1 MGSRDGPLC
10 AAQPAVAEGGPVREP
25 LQLLEVSPRKRLTAG
40 PEHDP
45 CGSRPA
51 PEGAG
56 PGAEQ
61 GHSAGGGGWC
71 RHCHTKL
78 AELKR
83 QAWKLVSGPGTPL
96 RDPCLSALLLD
107 KLPACRPEAERRCDV
122 CATHLTQ
129 LTREALQLLQA
140 PTSRED
146 TDAPHGGPSLAPPG
160 PSTAPSLRDGPALAG
175 PAGRQSGRAGP
186 DRRRGPA
193 WPSGPSVQLSVAP
206 AGLGGAL
213 STVTIQA
220 QQCLEGMWSVSRV
233 NSFLPPT
240 CLAEAAVA
248 AVAVADT
255 VRDGPPSVG
264 SDGASK
270 TWGLVSPAPGASPGG
285 SPGPSA
291 AASFF
296 LSGASWEASH
306 ADGGR
311 TSAAAGGHPQ
321 AVLGRFQR
329 EGAGG
334 VDGRQG
340 QAGLRAAGPA
350 ARGTGRNGP
359 EGASLGHRGGWRE
372 LRRVS
377 WGLLLPGGP
386 QHIIS
391 LVVPSCAQL
400 PLPGVGGPRSLRLIS
415 VARGCGKWWGE
426 AGGRGMTGVLGRWA
440 HVPAHSPRPGV
451 QGVAQSSSL
460 LAAQREEAESG
471 GIRVGFLGEV
481 SSEDEENCVCRKSSL
496 QNRTTGRNQVCAP
509 SKLGPA
515 EMRPPPTPGHG
526 GAGVRTALSAL
537 PPVPPSP
544 YPTDFSGVLQLWP
557 PPAPPCLLR
566 ATSKAKDNPSSVG
579 KVKVMLRIWPAQGAQ
594 RSAESTSF
602 LKVDPRKKQVT
613 LYDPAAGPPGSTG
626 PRRTPTAAVPK
637 MFAFDAVFPQDSEQA
652 EVCSGTVADVLQS
665 VVSGADGCIFS
676 FGHSSL
682 GKSYTMIGRDS
693 SPQSLGV
700 VPCAISWLFRL
711 MDERRERTGARFSVR
726 VSAVEVCGRGQNL
739 RDLLA
744 EVASGS
750 LQDAQ
755 SPGVYLR
762 EDPAC
767 GAQLQNQSELRAP
780 TAEKAAFYLDAA
792 LAAREDARGG
802 SHVLF
807 TLHVYQYRVEK
818 CGRGGMSGG
827 RSRLHLIDLGSCEE
841 GPGGPPSLSLSALGS
856 VILALVSGAK
866 HVPYREH
873 RLTALLRETLATASC
888 RTTMIAHVSDAPA
901 RHAETLSTV
910 QLAARVHRLRRK
922 KVKYTSS
929 SSGGDSSCEEGHA
942 RRPPHLRPFHPR
954 AMAPDPDRL
963 AASSP
968 GDPDYSSSS
977 EQSCDTVIY
986 VGPGGTALS
995 DRELTDSEGPPDFVP
1010 IIPALSRPGPALS
1023 RPGPA
1028 PGPREADHFRCS
1040 TFAELQE
1047 RLGCIPGTEGPLG
1060 AQAGPARAGR
1070 KPLLPETAAPR
1081 TPVGAPLA
1089 ASTPRGSP
1097 SPDAQR
1103 GALEPPKAGADQR
1116 EEGST
1121 RPELP
1126 TPDKAKA
1133 GGGGRPLPSPAPP
1146 PPWRPE
1152 AGGASVEPGGSDGAG
1167 AVRTPPVGRS
1177 GQAEHPCPPA
1187 RGHRLERGLLTTT
1200 VTLQQPVEL
1209 NGEDELVFTLV
1220 EELSLGGLSG
1230 PGRPSSLASFGS
1242 DCSLQA
1248 LASGSR
1254 PVSIISSINDEF
1266 DAYTSP
1272 PPSGALD
1279 EGAWAGGSQSSSG
1292 SSWLSEVSVCTA
1304 DSLGPTPAGPPDSV
1318 GSEVLAGPPSLGSS
1332 VPDGGSPEDS
1342 GLQCTER
1349 RRLDSP
1355 GPARGPRPAEEAMAA
1370 PCRPCR
1376 EPSAVSPRGPAPAQ
1390 TLHSSLPRTPRTT
1403 SVASRV
1409 GCPRLAAGLPGP
1421 GGLFEDPWLLRADD
1435 CGPPPLASASRAPC
1449 PAPMLASARRVVDGC
1464 EVGQAA
1470 HRPEVVALIP
1480 PLRRGATT
1488 LGVST
1493 PSASFGDAPVEAA
1506 ACLGGPK
1513 ATPASKKSAAPKGGF
1528 CARPGGVAP
1537 PAPPVR
1543 KSSLEHK
1550 TGPGPSSPQA
1560 GSPAWPGAAAFLRG
1574 DGEARPGGRADHSI
1588 PRATSSLKARTG
1600 KAEAAC
1606 RLATHGSLERC
1617 ESLAHGSSKARE
1629 APSRPARAV
1638 PRLGVPPTSPTPGP
1652 APACRSSPAKGVG
1665 APKPPSSGSKGR
1677 SAVAGGPR
1685 ALGSSAK
1692 PLAPVAGRA
1701 PCGPVTGPRAAPR
1714 AAPGVGAK
1722 ASRGTIMGTKQ
1733 ALRATHSRV
1742 HELAAGGARSRGGA
1756 SWGSADSDSGNDSGV
1771 NVSEERPALPS
1782 PYSKVTAPRRP
1793 QRCSSGHGS
1802 DNSSVLSG
1810 ELPPA
1815 MGRTALFYHSG
1826 GSSGYESVLRD
1837 SEATGSTSSAP
1848 DSMSDSG
1855 AASPGARSRS
1865 LKSPKKRATGLQRR
1879 RLIPAPLPDAA
1890 ALGRK
1895 PSLPGQWVDLP
1906 PPLAGALKEPFEIKV
1921 YEIDDVERLQRRR
1934 LPPREGPAEGLV
1946 CVGAR
1951 LRLAERRLQRLQEVQ
1966 AKRELLRGELAET
1979 QGRLMLEP
1987 GRWLEQFEVDP
1998 GLEPE
2003 SAEYLV
2009 ALERA
2014 TAALEQCV
2022 NLCKAHVMMVTCF
2035 DISAATPAAAP
2046 GPQEVDV

>member
-1 MGSRDGPLC
+1 MGSRGGPLC

-25 LQLLEVSPRKRLTAG
+25 LQLLGVSPRKTLTAG
-40 PEHDP
+40 PEHEP
-45 CGSRPA
+45 RGSRPA

-140 PTSRED
+140 PASRED
-146 TDAPHGGPSLAPPG
+146 TDGPHAGPSLAPPG
-160 PSTAPSLRDGPALAG
+160 PSTTPSLRDGPAPAG
-175 PAGRQSGRAGP
+175 PAGRQSGRTGP
-186 DRRRGPA
+186 DRRKGPA
-193 WPSGPSVQLSVAP
+193 WPSGPSVQVSVAP

-255 VRDGPPSVG
+255 VRDGPPPVG

-270 TWGLVSPAPGASPGG
+270 TWGLVSPASGAPPGG
-285 SPGPSA
+285 STGPSA

-296 LSGASWEASH
+296 L
-306 ADGGR
+306 
-311 TSAAAGGHPQ
+311 
-321 AVLGRFQR
+321 
-329 EGAGG
+329 
-334 VDGRQG
+334 
-340 QAGLRAAGPA
+340 RAAQKLSL
-350 ARGTGRNGP
+350 
-359 EGASLGHRGGWRE
+359 ASKRKK
-372 LRRVS
+372 
-377 WGLLLPGGP
+377 
-386 QHIIS
+386 
-391 LVVPSCAQL
+391 PS
-400 PLPGVGGPRSLRLIS
+400 
-415 VARGCGKWWGE
+415 
-426 AGGRGMTGVLGRWA
+426 
-440 HVPAHSPRPGV
+440 
-451 QGVAQSSSL
+451 
-460 LAAQREEAESG
+460 
-471 GIRVGFLGEV
+471 
-481 SSEDEENCVCRKSSL
+481 
-496 QNRTTGRNQVCAP
+496 
-509 SKLGPA
+509 
-515 EMRPPPTPGHG
+515 PPP
-526 GAGVRTALSAL
+526 
-537 PPVPPSP
+537 PPAPRRAST

-566 ATSKAKDNPSSVG
+566 AISKAKDNPSSVG

-626 PRRTPTAAVPK
+626 PRRAPTAAVPK
-637 MFAFDAVFPQDSEQA
+637 MFAFDAVFPQDSEQGA
-652 EVCSGTVADVLQS
+652 GCGW
-665 VVSGADGCIFS
+665 ADGCFPFAAGLPILCVS
-676 FGHSSL
+676 IVI
-682 GKSYTMIGRDS
+682 TC
-693 SPQSLGV
+693 GV
-700 VPCAISWLFRL
+700 VCVLCEHTCGVVCALCDH
-711 MDERRERTGARFSVR
+711 MCGV
-726 VSAVEVCGRGQNL
+726 VCAL
-739 RDLLA
+739 C
-744 EVASGS
+744 EHTC
-750 LQDAQ
+750 
-755 SPGVYLR
+755 GV
-762 EDPAC
+762 
-767 GAQLQNQSELRAP
+767 LQNQSELRAP

-802 SHVLF
+802 SHMLF

-841 GPGGPPSLSLSALGS
+841 APGGPPSLSLSALGS

-873 RLTALLRETLATASC
+873 RLTSLLRETLATANC

-901 RHAETLSTV
+901 HHAETLSTV

-922 KVKYTSS
+922 KVKYASS

-1010 IIPALSRPGPALS
+1010 IIPALSRP
-1023 RPGPA
+1023 RPT

-1047 RLGCIPGTEGPLG
+1047 RLGCIPGTGGPPG

-1070 KPLLPETAAPR
+1070 KPLPPETAAPR

-1089 ASTPRGSP
+1089 SSTPRGSP

-1103 GALEPPKAGADQR
+1103 GALEPPKGGADQR

-1152 AGGASVEPGGSDGAG
+1152 AGGASEEPGGGDGAG

-1177 GQAEHPCPPA
+1177 GQAEGPCLPA

-1220 EELSLGGLSG
+1220 EELSLGGLAG

-1279 EGAWAGGSQSSSG
+1279 EVAWAGGSQSSSG

-1304 DSLGPTPAGPPDSV
+1304 DSLGPTPAGPPDPV
-1318 GSEVLAGPPSLGSS
+1318 VSEVLAGPPSLGSS

-1342 GLQCTER
+1342 GLQRSER

-1355 GPARGPRPAEEAMAA
+1355 GPARGPRPTEEAMAA
-1370 PCRPCR
+1370 PGPPCR

-1403 SVASRV
+1403 SVAGRV

-1421 GGLFEDPWLLRADD
+1421 GGLFEDPWLLRAED
-1435 CGPPPLASASRAPC
+1435 CGPPPLASAGRAPS
-1449 PAPMLASARRVVDGC
+1449 PAPTLACARRVVDGC

-1470 HRPEVVALIP
+1470 HRPEVVAPIP

-1493 PSASFGDAPVEAA
+1493 PSASFGDAPAEAA
-1506 ACLGGPK
+1506 ACLGSPK
-1513 ATPASKKSAAPKGGF
+1513 ATPTSKKSAAPKGGF
-1528 CARPGGVAP
+1528 CARSGGVAP

-1550 TGPGPSSPQA
+1550 TGPGLSSPQA

-1606 RLATHGSLERC
+1606 RPATHGSLERC
-1617 ESLAHGSSKARE
+1617 ESLAHSSSKARE
-1629 APSRPARAV
+1629 APGRPARAV
-1638 PRLGVPPTSPTPGP
+1638 PRLGVPPTSPSPGP

-1692 PLAPVAGRA
+1692 PLAPAAGRA
-1701 PCGPVTGPRAAPR
+1701 PCGPMTGPRAAPR

-1742 HELAAGGARSRGGA
+1742 HELAAGGARGRGGA

-1837 SEATGSTSSAP
+1837 SEATGSASSAP

-1934 LPPREGPAEGLV
+1934 LPPREGPAEGPV

-1951 LRLAERRLQRLQEVQ
+1951 LRLPDRRLQRLQEVQ

>member
-1 MGSRDGPLC
+1 MGSRGGPLC
-10 AAQPAVAEGGPVREP
+10 AAQPAVAEGGPAREP
-25 LQLLEVSPRKRLTAG
+25 LQLLEVSPRKRLTSG
-40 PEHDP
+40 PEQDP

-61 GHSAGGGGWC
+61 GHLAGGGGWC

-107 KLPACRPEAERRCDV
+107 KLPACGPEAERRCDV
-122 CATHLTQ
+122 CAAHLTQ
-129 LTREALQLLQA
+129 LTQEALQLLQA
-140 PTSRED
+140 PASRED
-146 TDAPHGGPSLAPPG
+146 PDAPGGPSPAPPG
-160 PSTAPSLRDGPALAG
+160 PSTAPSPRDGPAAAG

-186 DRRRGPA
+186 DRRKGLA
-193 WPSGPSVQLSVAP
+193 WPSGPSVQVSVAP

-255 VRDGPPSVG
+255 VRDGPPPVG

-270 TWGLVSPAPGASPGG
+270 TWGLVRPAPGAPPGG
-285 SPGPSA
+285 STGPSA

-296 LSGASWEASH
+296 L
-306 ADGGR
+306 
-311 TSAAAGGHPQ
+311 
-321 AVLGRFQR
+321 
-329 EGAGG
+329 
-334 VDGRQG
+334 
-340 QAGLRAAGPA
+340 RAAQKLSL
-350 ARGTGRNGP
+350 
-359 EGASLGHRGGWRE
+359 AS
-372 LRRVS
+372 
-377 WGLLLPGGP
+377 
-386 QHIIS
+386 
-391 LVVPSCAQL
+391 
-400 PLPGVGGPRSLRLIS
+400 
-415 VARGCGKWWGE
+415 K
-426 AGGRGMTGVLGRWA
+426 
-440 HVPAHSPRPGV
+440 
-451 QGVAQSSSL
+451 
-460 LAAQREEAESG
+460 
-471 GIRVGFLGEV
+471 
-481 SSEDEENCVCRKSSL
+481 RK
-496 QNRTTGRNQVCAP
+496 
-509 SKLGPA
+509 K
-515 EMRPPPTPGHG
+515 PPPP
-526 GAGVRTALSAL
+526 
-537 PPVPPSP
+537 PPSAP
-544 YPTDFSGVLQLWP
+544 RRASTYPTDFSGVLQLWP

-579 KVKVMLRIWPAQGAQ
+579 KVKVMLRIWPEQGAQ

-626 PRRTPTAAVPK
+626 PRRAPTAAVPK

-665 VVSGADGCIFS
+665 VVGGADGCIFS
-676 FGHSSL
+676 FGHASL

-726 VSAVEVCGRGQNL
+726 VSAVEVCSRGQSL

-750 LQDAQ
+750 LQDTQ

-762 EDPAC
+762 EDLAC

-841 GPGGPPSLSLSALGS
+841 APGGPPSLSLSALGR

-866 HVPYREH
+866 HVPCREH
-873 RLTALLRETLATASC
+873 RLTALLRETLATANC

-910 QLAARVHRLRRK
+910 QLAARIHRLRRK
-922 KVKYTSS
+922 KVKYASS
-929 SSGGDSSCEEGHA
+929 SSGGDSSCEEGRA

-954 AMAPDPDRL
+954 AVAPDPDHL

-1010 IIPALSRPGPALS
+1010 IIPALSHPRPT
-1023 RPGPA
+1023 

-1047 RLGCIPGTEGPLG
+1047 RLGCIPGTEGHPG
-1060 AQAGPARAGR
+1060 AQAGPARTGR
-1070 KPLLPETAAPR
+1070 KPSPPEAAAPR

-1097 SPDAQR
+1097 SPDTQR
-1103 GALEPPKAGADQR
+1103 GAPEPPKASADQK
-1116 EEGST
+1116 EEGTT

-1126 TPDKAKA
+1126 TLPDKTTS
-1133 GGGGRPLPSPAPP
+1133 GGGRRLLPNPAPP
-1146 PPWRPE
+1146 PPWQPE
-1152 AGGASVEPGGSDGAG
+1152 AGGASEEPGGGDGGG
-1167 AVRTPPVGRS
+1167 AIRTPPVGRS
-1177 GQAEHPCPPA
+1177 GQAERRCPPA

-1220 EELSLGGLSG
+1220 EELSLGGLAG
-1230 PGRPSSLASFGS
+1230 PGRPSSLASLGS

-1272 PPSGALD
+1272 PPGGALD
-1279 EGAWAGGSQSSSG
+1279 GAAWASGSQSSSG
-1292 SSWLSEVSVCTA
+1292 SSWLSEVSMCTA
-1304 DSLGPTPAGPPDSV
+1304 DSFGRTPAGPPDSV
-1318 GSEVLAGPPSLGSS
+1318 GSEVPAGAPLLGSS

-1342 GLQCTER
+1342 GLQRSER
-1349 RRLDSP
+1349 GRLDSP
-1355 GPARGPRPAEEAMAA
+1355 LPAQGPCPTEEAVAD
-1370 PCRPCR
+1370 PGRHGR
-1376 EPSAVSPRGPAPAQ
+1376 EPSAVSPRGPASAQ

-1403 SVASRV
+1403 SAAGRV
-1409 GCPRLAAGLPGP
+1409 GCPRLATGPPGP

-1435 CGPPPLASASRAPC
+1435 CGPPPLASAGRAPS
-1449 PAPMLASARRVVDGC
+1449 PAPTLACARRVVDGC
-1464 EVGQAA
+1464 EVGRMA
-1470 HRPEVVALIP
+1470 HRPEVVAPIP

-1493 PSASFGDAPVEAA
+1493 PSASFGDAPAEAA
-1506 ACLGGPK
+1506 ACLGSPK

-1550 TGPGPSSPQA
+1550 TGPGLSSPQA

-1600 KAEAAC
+1600 KAETAC
-1606 RLATHGSLERC
+1606 RPATHGSLERC
-1617 ESLAHGSSKARE
+1617 EGLAHGSSKARE
-1629 APSRPARAV
+1629 APGRPARAV

-1652 APACRSSPAKGVG
+1652 APACRSSPAKGAG

-1677 SAVAGGPR
+1677 SVAAGGPR

-1692 PLAPVAGRA
+1692 PLAPTVGRA

-1714 AAPGVGAK
+1714 VAPGVGAK

-1742 HELAAGGARSRGGA
+1742 HELAAGGARGRGGP

-1771 NVSEERPALPS
+1771 NVSEERPPASPALPS

-1793 QRCSSGHGS
+1793 QRYSSGHGS

-1837 SEATGSTSSAP
+1837 SEATGSASSAP

-1879 RLIPAPLPDAA
+1879 RLNQAPMPDTA

-1934 LPPREGPAEGLV
+1934 LPPREGPAEPSQSLEKGPV
-1946 CVGAR
+1946 CASAR
-1951 LRLAERRLQRLQEVQ
+1951 LRLAERRLQRLQEVR

-2009 ALERA
+2009 ALEHA

-2035 DISAATPAAAP
+2035 DISAAAPATAP

>member
-1 MGSRDGPLC
+1 MGSRGGPLC
-10 AAQPAVAEGGPVREP
+10 AAQPAVAEGGPAREP
-25 LQLLEVSPRKRLTAG
+25 LQLLEVSPSKRLTAG
-40 PEHDP
+40 PEQDP

-56 PGAEQ
+56 PGVEQ

-140 PTSRED
+140 PASRED
-146 TDAPHGGPSLAPPG
+146 PGAPHGGPSLTPPG
-160 PSTAPSLRDGPALAG
+160 PSTTPNTTPSLRDGTAPAG
-175 PAGRQSGRAGP
+175 PAGRQSGRMGP
-186 DRRRGPA
+186 DRRKGPA
-193 WPSGPSVQLSVAP
+193 WPSGPSVQVSVAP

-233 NSFLPPT
+233 NSFLPPA

-255 VRDGPPSVG
+255 VRDGPPPVG
-264 SDGASK
+264 SDGSSK
-270 TWGLVSPAPGASPGG
+270 TWGLVTPASGG
-285 SPGPSA
+285 SAGPSA

-296 LSGASWEASH
+296 L
-306 ADGGR
+306 
-311 TSAAAGGHPQ
+311 
-321 AVLGRFQR
+321 
-329 EGAGG
+329 
-334 VDGRQG
+334 
-340 QAGLRAAGPA
+340 RAAQKLSL
-350 ARGTGRNGP
+350 
-359 EGASLGHRGGWRE
+359 AS
-372 LRRVS
+372 
-377 WGLLLPGGP
+377 
-386 QHIIS
+386 
-391 LVVPSCAQL
+391 
-400 PLPGVGGPRSLRLIS
+400 
-415 VARGCGKWWGE
+415 K
-426 AGGRGMTGVLGRWA
+426 
-440 HVPAHSPRPGV
+440 
-451 QGVAQSSSL
+451 
-460 LAAQREEAESG
+460 
-471 GIRVGFLGEV
+471 
-481 SSEDEENCVCRKSSL
+481 RK
-496 QNRTTGRNQVCAP
+496 
-509 SKLGPA
+509 K
-515 EMRPPPTPGHG
+515 PPP
-526 GAGVRTALSAL
+526 
-537 PPVPPSP
+537 PPPPAPRQAST

-626 PRRTPTAAVPK
+626 PRRAPTAAVPK

-652 EVCSGTVADVLQS
+652 EVCSGTVAEVLQS
-665 VVSGADGCIFS
+665 VVGGADGCIFS
-676 FGHSSL
+676 FGHASL

-726 VSAVEVCGRGQNL
+726 VSAVEVCGRGQSL

-750 LQDAQ
+750 LQDTQ

-762 EDPAC
+762 EDLAC

-792 LAAREDARGG
+792 LAAREAAGG
-802 SHVLF
+802 GAHVLF
-807 TLHVYQYRVEK
+807 TLHLYQYRVEK

-841 GPGGPPSLSLSALGS
+841 APGGPPSLSLSALGS

-873 RLTALLRETLATASC
+873 RLTALLQETLATANC

-901 RHAETLSTV
+901 CHAETLSTV

-922 KVKYTSS
+922 KVKYASS
-929 SSGGDSSCEEGHA
+929 SSGGDSSCEEGCA

-954 AMAPDPDRL
+954 AVAPDPDRL

-1010 IIPALSRPGPALS
+1010 IIPALSRTH
-1023 RPGPA
+1023 PA

-1047 RLGCIPGTEGPLG
+1047 RLGCIPGTEGPPG
-1060 AQAGPARAGR
+1060 AQAVLARAVR
-1070 KPLLPETAAPR
+1070 KPSPPEAAASR

-1089 ASTPRGSP
+1089 ASTPHGSP
-1097 SPDAQR
+1097 SPDTQR
-1103 GALEPPKAGADQR
+1103 GVLEPPKASADQR
-1116 EEGST
+1116 EEGSS

-1126 TPDKAKA
+1126 MLPDKAMA
-1133 GGGGRPLPSPAPP
+1133 GGGGRLLPNPAPP
-1146 PPWRPE
+1146 PPWWPE
-1152 AGGASVEPGGSDGAG
+1152 AGRASEEPGGGDS
-1167 AVRTPPVGRS
+1167 VSVLRTPPVGRS
-1177 GQAEHPCPPA
+1177 GQAERPCPPA
-1187 RGHRLERGLLTTT
+1187 RGRRLERGLLTTT

-1220 EELSLGGLSG
+1220 EELSLGGLAG

-1272 PPSGALD
+1272 PPGRSLDGA
-1279 EGAWAGGSQSSSG
+1279 AWAGGSQSSSG
-1292 SSWLSEVSVCTA
+1292 SSWLSAVSVCTA
-1304 DSLGPTPAGPPDSV
+1304 DSLGPTPAGPPDPV

-1332 VPDGGSPEDS
+1332 VLDGGSPEDS
-1342 GLQCTER
+1342 GLQRSER
-1349 RRLDSP
+1349 GRLDSP
-1355 GPARGPRPAEEAMAA
+1355 GPARGPRPAEEVVAA
-1370 PCRPCR
+1370 PSRYGR
-1376 EPSAVSPRGPAPAQ
+1376 EPSAVSPRGLAPPQ

-1403 SVASRV
+1403 SATGRV
-1409 GCPRLAAGLPGP
+1409 GCPHLAAGPPGP

-1435 CGPPPLASASRAPC
+1435 CGPPPLASAGRAPS
-1449 PAPMLASARRVVDGC
+1449 PAPTLACARRVVDGC

-1470 HRPEVVALIP
+1470 HRPEVVAPIP

-1493 PSASFGDAPVEAA
+1493 PSASFGDAQAEAA
-1506 ACLGGPK
+1506 ACLGSPK

-1550 TGPGPSSPQA
+1550 NGPGPSSPQA

-1588 PRATSSLKARTG
+1588 PRATSSLKSRPG

-1606 RLATHGSLERC
+1606 RPATHGSLERC
-1617 ESLAHGSSKARE
+1617 EGLAHGNSKARE
-1629 APSRPARAV
+1629 APGRLARAV
-1638 PRLGVPPTSPTPGP
+1638 PRLGVPPTSPMPGP
-1652 APACRSSPAKGVG
+1652 APACRSSPAKGAG
-1665 APKPPSSGSKGR
+1665 APKAPSSGSKGR
-1677 SAVAGGPR
+1677 SLAAGGPR

-1692 PLAPVAGRA
+1692 PLAPTAGRA
-1701 PCGPVTGPRAAPR
+1701 PCGPMMGPRPAPR

-1742 HELAAGGARSRGGA
+1742 HELAAGGAHSRGGP

-1771 NVSEERPALPS
+1771 NVSEERLPAGPALPS

-1793 QRCSSGHGS
+1793 QRYSSGHGS

-1837 SEATGSTSSAP
+1837 SEATGSASSAP

-1855 AASPGARSRS
+1855 AASPGARSRT

-1895 PSLPGQWVDLP
+1895 PNLPGQWVDLP
-1906 PPLAGALKEPFEIKV
+1906 PPLAGTLKEPFEIKV

-1934 LPPREGPAEGLV
+1934 LPPGEGPAEPSHSLEKGPV
-1946 CVGAR
+1946 CVSAR

-2035 DISAATPAAAP
+2035 DISAAAPAAAP